1 LRIDKNPQL
10 VEQWKEATDGKTPLE
25 NYYARLLRSGMAVSP
40 SRGSNIINM
49 TYAGRDPAFATAV
62 ANAYAQAY
70 IDLLI
75 DMRVDPARQYSA
87 WFDER
92 LKVLRSNLEKAQAK
106 LSAYQ
111 REKGIVASDE
121 RVDQE
126 MQRLNSLAGQLAT
139 IQGERVEF
147 SSRQKSSGSELSPDV
162 QQNSIVV
169 SLKGEIAKAEARLS
183 ETSSTMGRNHPVR
196 VQLEG
201 QIAGLKDQLDKEMR
215 RISGG
220 AATATRT
227 SALKE
232 AELMQMIEEQKKQV
246 LALRETRD
254 EINVLSKDVESA
266 QRSYESVAQRM
277 SQLSLEAQS
286 EQTNVRVLSPAIE
299 PSEPSRPNIPR
310 FLAGSLAA
318 GILAGLLAA
327 IGVEYL
333 DRRVRD
339 SADLAV
345 EGVPVLG
352 VIGALKEKYTMRQR
366 LNLVRAF
373 VKSHR
378 HRRLAKLNA
387 MRASRDSA
395 TVEVA

>member
-1 LRIDKNPQL
+1 
-10 VEQWKEATDGKTPLE
+10 
-25 NYYARLLRSGMAVSP
+25 
-40 SRGSNIINM
+40 
-49 TYAGRDPAFATAV
+49 
-62 ANAYAQAY
+62 
-70 IDLLI
+70 
-75 DMRVDPARQYSA
+75 
-87 WFDER
+87 
-92 LKVLRSNLEKAQAK
+92 
-106 LSAYQ
+106 
-111 REKGIVASDE
+111 
-121 RVDQE
+121 
-126 MQRLNSLAGQLAT
+126 
-139 IQGERVEF
+139 
-147 SSRQKSSGSELSPDV
+147 LSPDV